1 MRIAVMVFAQAREC
15 VGTSSLALELPAASR
30 VKDALEALQRTY
42 PALAA
47 LRPHLAVAVNG
58 ELAREG
64 DTLADGAELALLPP
78 VSGG

>member
-1 MRIAVMVFAQAREC
+1 VRIDVLFFAQARDC
-15 VGTSSLALELPAASR
+15 VGASSAGLELPEASR
-30 VKDALEALQRTY
+30 VADALEALQRTH
-42 PALAA
+42 PKLAA

-64 DTLADGAELALLPP
+64 DTLVDGAEVALLPP

>member
-1 MRIAVMVFAQAREC
+1 MRIEVMFFAQAREC
-15 VGTSSLALELPAASR
+15 VGASSLALELPAASR
-30 VKDALEALQRTY
+30 VKDALEELQRTH

-64 DTLADGAELALLPP
+64 DTLADCAELALLPP